1 MRPQFHL
8 FVLKSIVAR
17 CEMSDDGRILTVAD
31 LVKFFDKERLS
42 GAVVAVSESVDR
54 KALRL
59 WGKLNSRTTIRV
71 RTGVGV
77 SKEGE
82 AGEVLGQGSCGG
94 STVSARYVH
103 SVVDDFFYDS
113 TSKDVYGAVR
123 LHSL

>member
-1 MRPQFHL
+1 M
-8 FVLKSIVAR
+8 
-17 CEMSDDGRILTVAD
+17 AD

-77 SKEGE
+77 TEEGE

-94 STVSARYVH
+94 SIVSARYVD
-103 SVVDDFFYDS
+103 SVVDDYFCDI
-113 TSKDVYGAVR
+113 TSEDVYGSVR
-123 LHSL
+123 LQPLIFLDDI